1 MRTSA
6 SNRRLRILLTAITK
20 GALIPQPDFQR
31 RLVWSNA
38 NKVEFIKTVL
48 SGYPF
53 PEIYIAAGEV
63 DANTGEGIELL
74 VDGQQRITTLYEYF
88 KGSNAIKLNDIP
100 PYQDLNDEQKRE
112 FLEYEVVV
120 RDLGDIPLD
129 NVKQIFQK
137 INSTSYGLNAMEI
150 HNARYDGEFKRFG
163 EDLSLNPFFEKNNV
177 FSPTDIK
184 RMKDVTYSL
193 SLVVTV
199 LSSYFERDKG
209 LEEFLEKYN
218 ESFEQKD
225 ILIVRFNEIFDIISR
240 MECSSHRLFKKNDL
254 FTLVVELYNFLFVQ
268 NKKLNILETNRN
280 LNEFYSN
287 VDLGVNS
294 ESEVARN
301 YFNAV
306 VQGSNNRSSRI
317 LRGNI
322 ISNFLV
328 QM

>member
-129 NVKQIFQK
+129 DVKQIFQK